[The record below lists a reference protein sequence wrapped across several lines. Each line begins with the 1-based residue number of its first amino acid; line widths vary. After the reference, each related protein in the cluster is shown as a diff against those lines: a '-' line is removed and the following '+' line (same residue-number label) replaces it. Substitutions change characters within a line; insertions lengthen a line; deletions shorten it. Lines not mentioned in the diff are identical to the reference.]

1 MARRIGDLPNA
12 LARRDEIARRL
23 AGRLPAVFLDYDGT
37 LAPIVR
43 RPADAVI
50 SPGMQAAVRRL
61 ARRCP
66 VCLVTGRD
74 LTELKLLM
82 DVDDLVVAANH
93 GFDISGAAPDGT
105 PLERTPV
112 PVPAALLD
120 QVAGWM
126 RRETAGIEGAA
137 VEPKRASVAVHYRQ
151 VREDARPRVARLVAE
166 VVERHPGE
174 LRVTPGKLVFE
185 LQPAVDWDKG
195 RAVLHLLRALDLSA
209 KRAAPVYLGNDVTDE
224 HAFEALDGR
233 GLRVFVGRADDPE
246 VAGRGTSADY
256 ALASTGEVERFLGL
270 LADWAV
276 TAHRP
281 SG

>member
-1 MARRIGDLPNA
+1 MPRRIGDLPNA
-12 LARRDEIARRL
+12 LARRDEIARWL
-23 AGRLPAVFLDYDGT
+23 SGRLPAVFLDYDGT
-37 LAPIVR
+37 LTPIVR

-50 SPGMQAAVRRL
+50 SPGMQAAVQRL

-74 LTELKLLM
+74 RAELDRLM

-93 GFDISGAAPDGT
+93 GFDISGRAPDGT
-105 PLERTPV
+105 PLDRTPV
-112 PVPAALLD
+112 PIPTALLD
-120 QVAGWM
+120 QVATWM
-126 RRETAGIEGAA
+126 RRETAAIEGAA

-151 VREDARPRVARLVAE
+151 VPDEDRPRVARLVAE
-166 VVERHPGE
+166 AVERHPGE

-195 RAVLHLLRALDLSA
+195 RAVLHLLRALGPAGDRS
-209 KRAAPVYLGNDVTDE
+209 APVYLGDDVTDE
-224 HAFEALDGR
+224 HAFEALEGR

-246 VAGRGTSADY
+246 VAGRTTEADC

-270 LADWAV
+270 LADWA
-276 TAHRP
+276 AAAPASR
-281 SG
+281 